1 MKYIPTSVEK
11 GLKGGVVYHDGQF
24 DDSRM
29 AINLARPASRTAAR
43 SSTRPP

>member
-1 MKYIPTSVEK
+1 MSRLPQLKPK

-29 AINLARPASRTAAR
+29 ALALAQSCVEKGGIGI
-43 SSTRPP
+43 